1 MPKKVFIS
9 MCSFKDVFNHKESL
23 ELIENIVSDINPTI
37 KIDSCSITDG
47 GEYFHEIVKSNFK
60 CNEVIVDD
68 VVNAFKK
75 TVQSKYLISD
85 DGCAYIS
92 SSSILRIFEK
102 DKRHKNPLNL
112 TSYGLGQLI
121 NDALSKGIKKIY
133 LGLGGTNTIDA
144 GIGMLQALGVVFKDE
159 NNSVLKPIEGK
170 YFSGKDLQKINY
182 LECKKKDF
190 YNSIEVISLCDG
202 SISINDMDIPNNQK
216 IGNLFEFYKSEILDI
231 ITKGIIK
238 YSAINKIGVSQR
250 YFGVAG
256 GINIS
261 LNSLFQLKLDSG
273 IKFFINNL
281 GIEKKVLQSDLVIT
295 GEGRLDNSF
304 VGKTPIGI
312 SNIAKKHGK
321 RVLYLVGDVE
331 PELKK
336 HFNEDL
342 SYNLPAYVKDAGITS
357 IISCHNYNMNSNSK
371 IDYGENTKIVFSR
384 AIKKFLKTINL

>member
-1 MPKKVFIS
+1 
-9 MCSFKDVFNHKESL
+9 
-23 ELIENIVSDINPTI
+23 
-37 KIDSCSITDG
+37 
-47 GEYFHEIVKSNFK
+47 
-60 CNEVIVDD
+60 
-68 VVNAFKK
+68 
-75 TVQSKYLISD
+75 
-85 DGCAYIS
+85 
-92 SSSILRIFEK
+92 
-102 DKRHKNPLNL
+102 
-112 TSYGLGQLI
+112 
-121 NDALSKGIKKIY
+121 
-133 LGLGGTNTIDA
+133 
-144 GIGMLQALGVVFKDE
+144 
-159 NNSVLKPIEGK
+159 
-170 YFSGKDLQKINY
+170 
-182 LECKKKDF
+182 
-190 YNSIEVISLCDG
+190 
-202 SISINDMDIPNNQK
+202 MDIPNNQK